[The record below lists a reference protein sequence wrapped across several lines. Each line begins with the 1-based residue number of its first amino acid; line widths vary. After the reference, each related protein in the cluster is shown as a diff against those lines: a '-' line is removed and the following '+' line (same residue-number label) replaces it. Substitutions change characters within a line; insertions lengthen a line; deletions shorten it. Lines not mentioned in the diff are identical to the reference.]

1 MGAAMVA
8 LVAVGISLASGAA
21 KPPVEVVL
29 AATATPGP
37 APSHSTD
44 GPASTIARRPE
55 ATSGPPAPEAALARD
70 PDSLTGYV
78 WPVPKARLTQ
88 SFGPSDAGTL
98 IVDGKPFHD
107 GIDLASWCGGP
118 VRAAHDGVVLT
129 SGRFFDPYVGHRG
142 NLAAYN
148 ARLTARHKWLDLPIV
163 IVIDDG
169 NGYRSIYAHFLRV
182 VVHEGDVV
190 KAGQIIGAEGATG
203 HASGCHLHYG
213 LFSPLE
219 TSSFEMDPAT
229 ADRLLLPHEVIA
241 RIDPLRVL
249 PPLEEGGIRL
259 LP

>member
-1 MGAAMVA
+1 MA
-8 LVAVGISLASGAA
+8 LVAIGISQASFGA
-21 KPPVEVVL
+21 KPPVEAVL

-37 APSHSTD
+37 LPTGSIDSLADS
-44 GPASTIARRPE
+44 
-55 ATSGPPAPEAALARD
+55 LARVAD
-70 PDSLTGYV
+70 PAGRLSAPAYVLAPNPDSLTGYV

-98 IVDGKPFHD
+98 IVDGQTFHD

-129 SGRFFDPYVGHRG
+129 SGRFFDPFVGHRG

-163 IVIDDG
+163 IVTDDG

-182 VVHEGDVV
+182 TVHEGDVV

-213 LFSPLE
+213 LFSPAE
-219 TSSFEMDPAT
+219 RSSFEMDPAT
-229 ADRLLLPHEVIA
+229 ADRLLLPHKVVA

-249 PPLEEGGIRL
+249 PSLEEGGIRL

>member
-1 MGAAMVA
+1 MTA
-8 LVAVGISLASGAA
+8 LVAIGFSLASLEA
-21 KPPVEVVL
+21 KPPVSAVL
-29 AATATPGP
+29 AATATPAP
-37 APSHSTD
+37 APTGSID
-44 GPASTIARRPE
+44 GASSMRRLPDPAGRRSAPAYVLAPDPE
-55 ATSGPPAPEAALARD
+55 
-70 PDSLTGYV
+70 SLTGYV

-88 SFGPSDAGTL
+88 AFGPSEAGTL
-98 IVDGKPFHD
+98 IVDGRPFHD

-118 VRAAHDGVVLT
+118 VRAAHDGVVLS
-129 SGRFFDPYVGHRG
+129 SGRLFDEFAGHRG

-163 IVIDDG
+163 IVTDDG

-190 KAGQIIGAEGATG
+190 KAGQLIGAEGATG
-203 HASGCHLHYG
+203 HATGCHLHYA
-213 LFSPLE
+213 LFSPAE
-219 TSSFEMDPAT
+219 RSSMQMDPAT
-229 ADRLLLPHEVIA
+229 ADRLLLPRAVIA

>member
-1 MGAAMVA
+1 MVGAAIA
-8 LVAVGISLASGAA
+8 LLALGVSETNVGEL
-21 KPPVEVVL
+21 PPVPAVL
-29 AATATPGP
+29 AATPGP
-37 APSHSTD
+37 GLSGSWD
-44 GPASTIARRPE
+44 GGASSMTRSPDPAGRLSVPGSVLPPDPE
-55 ATSGPPAPEAALARD
+55 
-70 PDSLTGYV
+70 SLTGYV

-88 SFGPSDAGTL
+88 TFGPSDAGTL
-98 IVDGKPFHD
+98 LADGQPIHD

-129 SGRFFDPYVGHRG
+129 SGRFFDPFVGHRG
-142 NLAAYN
+142 NVAAYN

-182 VVHEGDVV
+182 TVHEGDVV

-203 HASGCHLHYG
+203 HATGCHLHYG
-213 LFSPLE
+213 LFSPAE
-219 TSSFEMDPAT
+219 PSSFEMDPAT
-229 ADRLLLPHEVIA
+229 ADRLLLPHKVVA

-249 PPLEEGGIRL
+249 PPLEVGGIRL